1 MDKEASSKEY
11 MTNIQTTDFPK
22 KDIMK
27 GDKNNTK
34 NN

>member
-11 MTNIQTTDFPK
+11 MKNIQTTDFPR
-22 KDIMK
+22 KDIIND
-27 GDKNNTK
+27 DKNNTK